1 MSPTGSARARPVSY
15 THLDVYKRQAPA
27 RRMPRKAS
35 AHRAGNLSTEKNT
48 SYPTPSPLLRKKCMF
63 PVLWRL
69 PHTGLEGNG
78 SPQPDRRQRLAA
90 CPLPRSEDAVPGV
103 AEAGD
108 DVAVLVEMG
117 VDGGRI
123 NVHVGMRFLD
133 ALDAFGSAQDVY
145 KRQIPMNWATSSRP
159 GSWGRMPAASTLRK
173 MIPPCVTISSPALAR
188 PPRPPRNNARN
199 GVSNSPS
206 PIGAGP
212 QCAQRRQAATPSLFS
227 LCGEAIPCR
236 DGVPEWRSAAL
247 LL

>member
-1 MSPTGSARARPVSY
+1 MSQAQLPNELATFLENWTTDPNNAKDAFVRFKDFLLTTPDVRFDFKARPGVSY
-15 THLDVYKRQAPA
+15 SL
-27 RRMPRKAS
+27 
-35 AHRAGNLSTEKNT
+35 RAANAKNDER
-48 SYPTPSPLLRKKCMF
+48 PLF
-63 PVLWRL
+63 
-69 PHTGLEGNG
+69 
-78 SPQPDRRQRLAA
+78 
-90 CPLPRSEDAVPGV
+90 
-103 AEAGD
+103 
-108 DVAVLVEMG
+108 VLVDV
-117 VDGGRI
+117 VDDEPEARWLSVCFYADMVNDPDELGDFVPSGL
-123 NVHVGMRFLD
+123 M
-133 ALDAFGSAQDVY
+133 
-145 KRQIPMNWATSSRP
+145 
-159 GSWGRMPAASTLRK
+159 GRMPAASTLRK